1 MLKER
6 VATVWARLVK
16 KYRLVVYDQES
27 LSQSRNIVFKPVAI
41 VLVATGTFLAISGIT
56 SLLIFKVPA
65 IHRSIPGFQSHL
77 SEDYKSLQRKNNEL
91 EREVAE
97 MASMLEVFTSA
108 LDAGD
113 ARPKT
118 NPKVWESAMPE
129 PANVTPD
136 NGEGNDFGQQVQ
148 EPKSNDANLQVANLQ
163 EANVGSRE
171 IVPRKRS
178 GAMVLNLV
186 PPIDGYVTK
195 DFEPKDKP
203 HFGIDLGAE
212 ENSLVRSV
220 ADGVIVFSE
229 YSNTTGYVVGI
240 WHSNYNLLSFYKHN
254 SRLFK
259 TVGSYVFAGEAI
271 AVIGNT
277 GINSSGTHLHFEL
290 WYNSSPVNPADY
302 INFN

>member
-6 VATVWARLVK
+6 VAMVWAKLVK

-27 LSQSRNIVFKPVAI
+27 LSQSKNIIFKPVSV
-41 VLVATGTFLAISGIT
+41 VLIASGAFLAISGIT
-56 SLLIFKVPA
+56 SLLIFKVPF
-65 IHRSIPGFQSHL
+65 IHRAIPGFESHL
-77 SEDYKSLQRKNNEL
+77 SEDFKSMQRKNNAL
-91 EREVAE
+91 EREVA
-97 MASMLEVFTSA
+97 A
-108 LDAGD
+108 LDSILDVLKSAWSAGD

-129 PANVTPD
+129 PANVRPSD
-136 NGEGNDFGQQVQ
+136 AEASEFGQQKQ
-148 EPKSNDANLQVANLQ
+148 ETPPVEVVVDPSNA
-163 EANVGSRE
+163 GTRE
-171 IVPRKRS
+171 ITARKSS
-178 GAMVLNLV
+178 GGMVLNLV

>member
-6 VATVWARLVK
+6 FTRVWGRLVK

-27 LSQSRNIVFKPVAI
+27 LSQARNVIFKP
-41 VLVATGTFLAISGIT
+41 LSLLAIGASVFVVIAGIT

-65 IHRSIPGFQSHL
+65 IHNHIPGFQSHL
-77 SEDYKSLQRKNNEL
+77 SEDYKSLQRKNNEM

-97 MASMLEVFTSA
+97 MDSMLKVFTA
-108 LDAGD
+108 VMGAGTKPL
-113 ARPKT
+113 A
-118 NPKVWESAMPE
+118 NGKVWETAMPE
-129 PANVTPD
+129 PATVTPAD
-136 NGEGNDFGQQVQ
+136 SETENFGQHEQ
-148 EPKSNDANLQVANLQ
+148 EVGANGQSKPDLPISNVAGISPTKPQNGLF
-163 EANVGSRE
+163 
-171 IVPRKRS
+171 
-178 GAMVLNLV
+178 LNLV
-186 PPIDGYVTK
+186 SPIDGYVTK

-203 HFGIDLGAE
+203 HFGIDLAAE

-220 ADGVIVFSE
+220 AEGVIIFSE

-240 WHSNYNLLSFYKHN
+240 WHSKYNLISFYKHN

-290 WYNSSPVNPADY
+290 WYNNSPVNPADY
-302 INFN
+302 ITFN

>member
-6 VATVWARLVK
+6 LARVWAKLVK
-16 KYRLVVYDQES
+16 KYRLVLYDHES
-27 LSQSRNIVFKPVAI
+27 LSQSRHLIFKPLAM
-41 VLVATGTFLAISGIT
+41 VLLGTGAFVTVATVT

-65 IHRSIPGFQSHL
+65 IHRNIPGFQSHL

-97 MASMLEVFTSA
+97 MDSMLKVFTTALSA
-108 LDAGD
+108 NG
-113 ARPKT
+113 ARQQPSA
-118 NPKVWESAMPE
+118 KVWESAMPE
-129 PANVTPD
+129 PANVTPT
-136 NGEGNDFGQQVQ
+136 EGDKGGSVQQVQ
-148 EPKSNDANLQVANLQ
+148 EPAAVTEVHSAESHQ
-163 EANVGSRE
+163 GSQA
-171 IVPRKRS
+171 ITARKPD
-178 GAMVLNLV
+178 GGVILNLV

-212 ENSLVRSV
+212 ENSLVRAV
-220 ADGVIVFSE
+220 ADGVIIFSE

-240 WHSNYNLLSFYKHN
+240 WHSKYNLLSFYKHN

-259 TVGSYVFAGEAI
+259 TVGSHVFAGEAI

-290 WYNSSPVNPADY
+290 WYDNSPVNPADY

>member
-6 VATVWARLVK
+6 VTAVWTKLVK

-27 LSQSRNIVFKPVAI
+27 LSQSKNIIFKPVAV
-41 VLVATGTFLAISGIT
+41 VLIAGGAFLAISGIT
-56 SLLIFKVPA
+56 SLLIFKVPY
-65 IHRSIPGFQSHL
+65 IHRSIPGFESHL
-77 SEDYKSLQRKNNEL
+77 SEDFKSLQRKNNDL
-91 EREVAE
+91 ERQVA
-97 MASMLEVFTSA
+97 ALDSILDVFKSA
-108 LDAGD
+108 LGSGD
-113 ARPKT
+113 ARPQA
-118 NPKVWESAMPE
+118 NPNVWENAIPE
-129 PANVTPD
+129 PANVRPSD
-136 NGEGNDFGQQVQ
+136 AEASEFGQQEQ
-148 EPKSNDANLQVANLQ
+148 ETPPAEIAVAPS
-163 EANVGSRE
+163 VTGTRE
-171 IVPRKRS
+171 ITPRKSS
-178 GAMVLNLV
+178 GGMVLNLV

>member
-1 MLKER
+1 MLKASASR
-6 VATVWARLVK
+6 LWARLVK
-16 KYRLVVYDQES
+16 KYRLVLYDHES
-27 LSQSRNIVFKPVAI
+27 LSQSKHLIFKPLAV
-41 VLVATGTFLAISGIT
+41 VLLVSGSFLGIAGIT
-56 SLLIFKVPA
+56 SFLIFKVPA
-65 IHRSIPGFQSHL
+65 IHEHIPGYQSHL
-77 SEDYKSLQRKNNEL
+77 SEDYMSLQRKNNEL

-97 MASMLEVFTSA
+97 MDSMLKVFTTA
-108 LDAGD
+108 LGAGGAKPEPN
-113 ARPKT
+113 AR
-118 NPKVWESAMPE
+118 VWESAMPE
-129 PANVTPD
+129 PANISAADSEKSDLGQHVHEPSVAAD
-136 NGEGNDFGQQVQ
+136 IRLPENVEGGRAIQARA
-148 EPKSNDANLQVANLQ
+148 P
-163 EANVGSRE
+163 
-171 IVPRKRS
+171 S
-178 GAMVLNLV
+178 GGVILNLV

-240 WHSNYNLLSFYKHN
+240 WHSKYNLLSFYKHN

-290 WYNSSPVNPADY
+290 WYDNSPVNPADY

>member
-6 VATVWARLVK
+6 VTAVWAKLVK

-27 LSQSRNIVFKPVAI
+27 LSQSKNIIFKPVAV
-41 VLVATGTFLAISGIT
+41 VLIAGGAFLAISGIT
-56 SLLIFKVPA
+56 SLLIFKVPF
-65 IHRSIPGFQSHL
+65 IHRSIPGFESHL
-77 SEDYKSLQRKNNEL
+77 SEDFKSLQRKNNDL
-91 EREVAE
+91 EREVA
-97 MASMLEVFTSA
+97 A
-108 LDAGD
+108 LDSILVVLKSAWATRDGV
-113 ARPKT
+113 PKL
-118 NPKVWESAMPE
+118 NPKEWESAIPE
-129 PANVTPD
+129 PANERPSD
-136 NGEGNDFGQQVQ
+136 AEASEFGQQVQ
-148 EPKSNDANLQVANLQ
+148 VSPPAEVPIPSNNYSTREITARKSN
-163 EANVGSRE
+163 G
-171 IVPRKRS
+171 
-178 GAMVLNLV
+178 GMVLNLV

>member
-6 VATVWARLVK
+6 VTAVWTKLVK

-27 LSQSRNIVFKPVAI
+27 LSQSKNIIFKPVAV
-41 VLVATGTFLAISGIT
+41 VLIAGGAFLAISGIT
-56 SLLIFKVPA
+56 SLLIFKVPF
-65 IHRSIPGFQSHL
+65 IHRSIPGFESHL
-77 SEDYKSLQRKNNEL
+77 SEDFKSLQRKNNDL
-91 EREVAE
+91 ERQVA
-97 MASMLEVFTSA
+97 ALDSILDVFKSA
-108 LDAGD
+108 LGSGD
-113 ARPKT
+113 ARPQA
-118 NPKVWESAMPE
+118 NPNVWENAIPE
-129 PANVTPD
+129 PANVRPSD
-136 NGEGNDFGQQVQ
+136 AEASEFGQQEQ
-148 EPKSNDANLQVANLQ
+148 ETPPVEIAVAPS
-163 EANVGSRE
+163 VSGTRE
-171 IVPRKRS
+171 ITPRKSS
-178 GAMVLNLV
+178 GGMVLNLV

>member
-6 VATVWARLVK
+6 TATLWAKLVK
-16 KYRLVVYDQES
+16 KYRLVVYDHES
-27 LSQSRNIVFKPVAI
+27 LSQSRHLIVKPLSIALLI
-41 VLVATGTFLAISGIT
+41 SGAFLSVIGIT
-56 SLLIFKVPA
+56 SVLIYKVPA
-65 IHRSIPGFQSHL
+65 FHQGIPGFQSHL
-77 SEDYKSLQRKNNEL
+77 SEDYMSLQRKNNEL

-97 MASMLEVFTSA
+97 MDSMLKVFTTA
-108 LDAGD
+108 LGAGG
-113 ARPKT
+113 AKPAT
-118 NPKVWESAMPE
+118 NPKVWENSMPE
-129 PANVTPD
+129 PANVSPT
-136 NGEGNDFGQQVQ
+136 NSGGEEFGQQVQ
-148 EPKSNDANLQVANLQ
+148 EPIPIEVQGAEPSSSGK
-163 EANVGSRE
+163 RE
-171 IVPRKRS
+171 ITPRKPD
-178 GAMVLNLV
+178 GGLILNLV

-240 WHSNYNLLSFYKHN
+240 WHSKYNLLSFYKHN

-290 WYNSSPVNPADY
+290 WYDNSPVNPADY

>member
-6 VATVWARLVK
+6 VATVWAKLVK

-27 LSQSRNIVFKPVAI
+27 LSQSKNIIFKPVSV
-41 VLVATGTFLAISGIT
+41 VLIASGAFLAIAGIT
-56 SLLIFKVPA
+56 SLLIFKVPF
-65 IHRSIPGFQSHL
+65 IHRAIPGFESHL
-77 SEDYKSLQRKNNEL
+77 SEDFKSMQRKNNDL
-91 EREVAE
+91 EREVA
-97 MASMLEVFTSA
+97 A
-108 LDAGD
+108 LDSILDVLHSAWTKRDGV
-113 ARPKT
+113 PKSS
-118 NPKVWESAMPE
+118 PKEWESAVPV
-129 PANVTPD
+129 PANERPSD
-136 NGEGNDFGQQVQ
+136 AEASEFGQPKQ
-148 EPKSNDANLQVANLQ
+148 ESPPVEVVVDPSNT
-163 EANVGSRE
+163 GIRE
-171 IVPRKRS
+171 ITARKSS
-178 GAMVLNLV
+178 GGMVLNLV

>member
-6 VATVWARLVK
+6 ASKVWAKLIK
-16 KYRLVVYDQES
+16 KYRLVLYDHES
-27 LSQSRNIVFKPVAI
+27 LSQSRNLIFKPLGVVAI
-41 VLVATGTFLAISGIT
+41 VSGAFLAIATIT
-56 SLLIFKVPA
+56 SILIFSVPA
-65 IHRSIPGFQSHL
+65 IHRNIPGYQSHL

-97 MASMLEVFTSA
+97 MDSMLKVFTTA
-108 LDAGD
+108 LGAGTRAVPD
-113 ARPKT
+113 
-118 NPKVWESAMPE
+118 PKVWESAMPE
-129 PANVTPD
+129 PARISPADSEKGQFGQRDQAVAAANVEPVGTD
-136 NGEGNDFGQQVQ
+136 NGAASQITARKPVNGQ
-148 EPKSNDANLQVANLQ
+148 
-163 EANVGSRE
+163 
-171 IVPRKRS
+171 
-178 GAMVLNLV
+178 VLNLV
-186 PPIDGYVTK
+186 PPIDGYITK

-240 WHSNYNLLSFYKHN
+240 WHSKYNLISFYKHN

-290 WYNSSPVNPADY
+290 WYDNSPVNPADY
-302 INFN
+302 ISFN

>member
-6 VATVWARLVK
+6 ATRLWARLVK
-16 KYRLVVYDQES
+16 KYRMVLYDHES
-27 LSQSRNIVFKPVAI
+27 LSQSRNVIFKPLTV
-41 VLVATGTFLAISGIT
+41 VLVGSGALLGIT
-56 SLLIFKVPA
+56 MLTSLFIFNVPA
-65 IHRSIPGFQSHL
+65 IHRHIPGFQSHL

-97 MASMLEVFTSA
+97 MDSMLKVFTSA
-108 LDAGD
+108 LGSGD
-113 ARPKT
+113 VKAKPDQR
-118 NPKVWESAMPE
+118 VWESAMPE
-129 PANVTPD
+129 PAQVTPD
-136 NGEGNDFGQQVQ
+136 QEDHGQAAVSHQEEPGSAEVHTEGTG
-148 EPKSNDANLQVANLQ
+148 NL
-163 EANVGSRE
+163 RP
-171 IVPRKRS
+171 IVPQPRK
-178 GAMVLNLV
+178 GANVLNLV
-186 PPIDGYVTK
+186 APVDGYVTK

-220 ADGVIVFSE
+220 ADGLIVFSE

-240 WHSNYNLLSFYKHN
+240 WHSKYNMISFYKHN

-259 TVGSYVFAGEAI
+259 SVGAHVFAGEAI

-290 WYNSSPVNPADY
+290 WYDNRPVNPADY